1 MQDCQMNAELFTL
14 LAAGDETAFR
24 RVFHYYTPRLR
35 PFVFSIVKSNAVAE
49 EIVQD
54 IFLKLWANREAVAQK
69 ENPSSWLFTVA
80 ARQSLSFLR
89 HMSVERRYI
98 DSVKAQIAQHSL
110 QNPIED
116 RLFLREEEALLKKAV
131 EILPPRQKL
140 IYTLSRHEGFSHK
153 QIADQLNISPHT
165 VKNHIITALRT
176 LQDFVRKA
184 SIIVS
189 CLFFTA
195 N

>member
-1 MQDCQMNAELFTL
+1 MNAELFAL
-14 LAAGDETAFR
+14 LAEGDETAFR

-35 PFVFSIVKSNAVAE
+35 PFVFSIVKSDAVAE

-54 IFLKLWANREAVAQK
+54 IFLKLWANRQSVAQK

-98 DSVKAQIAQHSL
+98 DSVKAQIAHASL
-110 QNPIED
+110 QSPVED
-116 RLFLREEEALLKKAV
+116 RLFLREDEALLKKAV
-131 EILPPRQKL
+131 DVLPPRQKL

-153 QIADQLNISPHT
+153 EIADQLNISPHP
-165 VKNHIITALRT
+165 VKNHIVTAIRT

-184 SIIVS
+184 GFIVFY
-189 CLFFTA
+189 LFFTG